1 MRAGETMKKKEQK
14 IVRFYS
20 DNPEHRKAFDILQ
33 KINAEK
39 HSSIQDFIISAI
51 NLLGDMELNEK
62 CPTVDRKDWEEPLI
76 ERIAGAVET
85 IIDEKLPQIIASYLI
100 GIQTGQTTNP
110 LPASHASDLPT
121 TNVISATERV
131 KKKPVRMKMAWKKML
146 KQMTCWI
153 WTAFSRDSM
162 TAITIR

>member
-51 NLLGDMELNEK
+51 NLLGDMELNEE
-62 CPTVDRKDWEEPLI
+62 CPAVDRKDWEEPLI
-76 ERIAGAVET
+76 KRIAEAVET
-85 IIDEKLPQIIASYLI
+85 IIDQKLPQIIASYLLE
-100 GIQTGQTTNP
+100 IQTGQTSNS
-110 LPASHASDLPT
+110 LLASLGSDLPA
-121 TNVISATERV
+121 TNVLPVAERV
-131 KKKPVRMKMAWKKML
+131 MKEAGENENGMEKDAKANDML
-146 KQMTCWI
+146 DL
-153 WTAFSRDSM
+153 DSFFL
-162 TAITIR
+162 

>member
-51 NLLGDMELNEK
+51 NLLGDMKLNEE
-62 CPTVDRKDWEEPLI
+62 CPNVDRKDWEEPLI
-76 ERIAGAVET
+76 ERIAKAVET
-85 IIDEKLPQIIASYLI
+85 IIDEKLSQMIASYLL
-100 GIQTGQTTNP
+100 GIKTGQSSNP
-110 LPASHASDLPT
+110 LPASDLPSP
-121 TNVISATERV
+121 NVMSAAERV
-131 KKKPVRMKMAWKKML
+131 AKEVGENENGMEKDVEANDML
-146 KQMTCWI
+146 DLDSF
-153 WTAFSRDSM
+153 FS
-162 TAITIR
+162 

>member
-1 MRAGETMKKKEQK
+1 MKAGETMKKKEQK

-51 NLLGDMELNEK
+51 NLLGDMELNEE

-76 ERIAGAVET
+76 KRIAGAVET
-85 IIDEKLPQIIASYLI
+85 IIDEKLPQMIASYLL
-100 GIQTGQTTNP
+100 GIKTGQTSNP
-110 LPASHASDLPT
+110 LPDSDLPSP
-121 TNVISATERV
+121 NVMSAVERV
-131 KKKPVRMKMAWKKML
+131 AKEVGENENDMEKDVEANDML
-146 KQMTCWI
+146 DLDS
-153 WTAFSRDSM
+153 FFRDSM
-162 TAITIR
+162 AAITIR

>member
-51 NLLGDMELNEK
+51 NLLGDMELNEE
-62 CPTVDRKDWEEPLI
+62 CPEEDRMDWEEPLI
-76 ERIAGAVET
+76 ERIAGAVEA
-85 IIDEKLPQIIASYLI
+85 IIDEKLPQIIASYLL
-100 GIQTGQTTNP
+100 GIQTGQTSNP

-121 TNVISATERV
+121 TNVMSATERV
-131 KKKPVRMKMAWKKML
+131 TKEACENENGMEKDVEANDML
-146 KQMTCWI
+146 DLDSF
-153 WTAFSRDSM
+153 FS
-162 TAITIR
+162 

>member
-1 MRAGETMKKKEQK
+1 MKAGETMKKKEQK

-39 HSSIQDFIISAI
+39 YSSIQDFIISAI
-51 NLLGDMELNEK
+51 NLLGDMELNEE

-85 IIDEKLPQIIASYLI
+85 IIDEKLPQIIASYLL
-100 GIQTGQTTNP
+100 GIQTGQTTNS
-110 LPASHASDLPT
+110 LPAA
-121 TNVISATERV
+121 ERV
-131 KKKPVRMKMAWKKML
+131 TKEVGENENGMEKDVEANDML
-146 KQMTCWI
+146 DLDSF
-153 WTAFSRDSM
+153 FS
-162 TAITIR
+162 

>member
-39 HSSIQDFIISAI
+39 NSSIQDFIISAI
-51 NLLGDMELNEK
+51 NLLGDMELNEE
-62 CPTVDRKDWEEPLI
+62 CQEEDRKDWEEPFI

-85 IIDEKLPQIIASYLI
+85 IIDEKLPQIIASYLL
-100 GIQTGQTTNP
+100 GIQTGQTSNP

-121 TNVISATERV
+121 TNVMSATERV
-131 KKKPVRMKMAWKKML
+131 TKEASENENGMEKDVEANDML
-146 KQMTCWI
+146 DLDSF
-153 WTAFSRDSM
+153 FS
-162 TAITIR
+162 

>member
-1 MRAGETMKKKEQK
+1 MKAGETMKKKEQK

-51 NLLGDMELNEK
+51 NLLGDMELNAE

-85 IIDEKLPQIIASYLI
+85 IIDEKLPQMIASYLL
-100 GIQTGQTTNP
+100 GIQTGQTSNP
-110 LPASHASDLPT
+110 LPALYASDLPA
-121 TNVISATERV
+121 TNMMSDAERV
-131 KKKPVRMKMAWKKML
+131 AKEAGENENDMEKDVEANDML
-146 KQMTCWI
+146 DLDSF
-153 WTAFSRDSM
+153 FS
-162 TAITIR
+162 

>member
-51 NLLGDMELNEK
+51 NLLGDMELNEE

-85 IIDEKLPQIIASYLI
+85 IIDEKLPQIIASYLL
-100 GIQTGQTTNP
+100 GIQTGQSSNT

-121 TNVISATERV
+121 TNVMSATERV
-131 KKKPVRMKMAWKKML
+131 TKEACENENGMEKDVEANDML
-146 KQMTCWI
+146 DLDSF
-153 WTAFSRDSM
+153 FS
-162 TAITIR
+162 

>member
-51 NLLGDMELNEK
+51 NLLGDMELNEE
-62 CPTVDRKDWEEPLI
+62 CPEEDRKDWEEPLI
-76 ERIAGAVET
+76 ERIAGAVKA
-85 IIDEKLPQIIASYLI
+85 IIDEKLPQIIASYLL
-100 GIQTGQTTNP
+100 GIQTGQTSNP
-110 LPASHASDLPT
+110 MPASHASDLPA
-121 TNVISATERV
+121 TNMMSDTERV
-131 KKKPVRMKMAWKKML
+131 AKEAGETKNGMEKDVEANDML
-146 KQMTCWI
+146 DLDSF
-153 WTAFSRDSM
+153 FS
-162 TAITIR
+162 

>member
-1 MRAGETMKKKEQK
+1 MKAGETMKKKEQK

-51 NLLGDMELNEK
+51 NLLGDMELNEE

-76 ERIAGAVET
+76 ERIAETVET
-85 IIDEKLPQIIASYLI
+85 IINEKLPQIIASYLL
-100 GIQTGQTTNP
+100 GIQTGQTTNS
-110 LPASHASDLPT
+110 LPAA
-121 TNVISATERV
+121 ERV
-131 KKKPVRMKMAWKKML
+131 TKEVGENENGMEKDVEANDML
-146 KQMTCWI
+146 DLDSF
-153 WTAFSRDSM
+153 FS
-162 TAITIR
+162 

>member
-1 MRAGETMKKKEQK
+1 MKAGETMKKKEQK

-51 NLLGDMELNEK
+51 NLLGDMELNEE
-62 CPTVDRKDWEEPLI
+62 CTTVDRKDWEESLI

-85 IIDEKLPQIIASYLI
+85 IIDEKLPQMIASYLL
-100 GIQTGQTTNP
+100 GIQTGQTSNP
-110 LPASHASDLPT
+110 LPASHASGLPS
-121 TNVISATERV
+121 TNVMSAAERV
-131 KKKPVRMKMAWKKML
+131 TKEACENKNDMEKDVKANDML
-146 KQMTCWI
+146 DLDSF
-153 WTAFSRDSM
+153 FS
-162 TAITIR
+162 

>member
-51 NLLGDMELNEK
+51 NLLGDMELNEE

-76 ERIAGAVET
+76 ERIAETVET
-85 IIDEKLPQIIASYLI
+85 IINEKLPQIIASYLL
-100 GIQTGQTTNP
+100 GIQTGQTTNS
-110 LPASHASDLPT
+110 LPAA
-121 TNVISATERV
+121 ERV
-131 KKKPVRMKMAWKKML
+131 TKEVGENENGMEKDVEANDML
-146 KQMTCWI
+146 DLDSF
-153 WTAFSRDSM
+153 FS
-162 TAITIR
+162 